1 MEDPKAAVDSI
12 LETAKT
18 DKASNAEVK
27 PLTIARYALLEL
39 VKSPFV
45 TAGEE
50 FTILSIVPTLFIM
63 LNDVEELR
71 GYSSSNVQELRDRAL
86 VWSES
91 IDIDSM
97 SGVLEDIQDK
107 VMRML
112 KVAPSSSAPTSTKK
126 KA

>member
-1 MEDPKAAVDSI
+1 MEDPKTAIDSI
-12 LETAKT
+12 LETSRV

-45 TAGEE
+45 TPGEE
-50 FTILSIVPTLFIM
+50 FTVLSIVPTLFIM
-63 LNDVEELR
+63 LNDVEQLR
-71 GYSSSNVQELRDRAL
+71 GYTSANVQELKDKAL

-97 SGVLEDIQDK
+97 SSVLEDIQDK

-112 KVAPSSSAPTSTKK
+112 KVAPSSSAPSSTKK

>member
-1 MEDPKAAVDSI
+1 MADPKTAADSI
-12 LETAKT
+12 LETSRV

-45 TAGEE
+45 TPGEE
-50 FTILSIVPTLFIM
+50 FTVLSIVPTLFIM
-63 LNDVEELR
+63 LNDVEQLR
-71 GYSSSNVQELRDRAL
+71 GYTSANVQELRDKAL

-97 SGVLEDIQDK
+97 SSVLEDI
-107 VMRML
+107 
-112 KVAPSSSAPTSTKK
+112 
-126 KA
+126 

>member
-1 MEDPKAAVDSI
+1 MEDPKTAVDSI

-18 DKASNAEVK
+18 DKESKAEVK

-45 TAGEE
+45 TPGEE
-50 FTILSIVPTLFIM
+50 FTVLNVVPTLFVM

-71 GYSSSNVQELRDRAL
+71 GYTSANVQELKDKAL

-91 IDIDSM
+91 VDIDSM
-97 SGVLEDIQDK
+97 SSVLEEIQEK
-107 VMRML
+107 VARML
-112 KVAPSSSAPTSTKK
+112 KVAPSSSAPASSKK

>member
-1 MEDPKAAVDSI
+1 MEDPKTAIDSI
-12 LETAKT
+12 LETAKV

-45 TAGEE
+45 TPGEE
-50 FTILSIVPTLFIM
+50 FTVLSIVPTLFIM
-63 LNDVEELR
+63 LNDVEQLR
-71 GYSSSNVQELRDRAL
+71 GYTSANVQELRDKAL

-97 SGVLEDIQDK
+97 SSVLEDIQEK

-112 KVAPSSSAPTSTKK
+112 KVAPSSSAPTNAKK